1 MKLYKWAL
9 VEMAQQLK
17 ESRAMLDRTNQR
29 VTRSLKCIENF
40 EETSEKLS
48 RIVGQPLRKA

>member
-1 MKLYKWAL
+1 MYKWAL

-29 VTRSLKCIENF
+29 VSRSLKCIENF